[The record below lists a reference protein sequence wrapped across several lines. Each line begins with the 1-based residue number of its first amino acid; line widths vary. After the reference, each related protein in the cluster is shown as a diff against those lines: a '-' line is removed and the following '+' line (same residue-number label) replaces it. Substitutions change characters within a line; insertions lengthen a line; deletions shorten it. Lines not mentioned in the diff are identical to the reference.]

1 TERTGRIGEIGR
13 DGTVM
18 VLCLVALVIF
28 AVLGVFSARYR
39 SLAREAFSCVFR
51 MATLRP
57 CESGLNERLKA
68 KVVGEALKRSPR
80 AAKAV
85 NHHFETLSFVF
96 TVLFF
101 ASLAYTAYGLY
112 NLATLGTCDP
122 VHPENCVFKPQA
134 TNATQNVCNIT
145 SAFIE
150 FYGAECPHC
159 LKMIPIVA
167 QVEAE
172 TGVSIVK
179 LEVWHN
185 ETNQQTMTFHANEIE
200 RDCGFMGVPTFVS
213 TKNRKAV
220 CGEMT
225 AEKLKA
231 FIAQNG

>member
-1 TERTGRIGEIGR
+1 
-13 DGTVM
+13 M

-28 AVLGVFSARYR
+28 AVLGIFSARYR
-39 SLAREAFSCVFR
+39 ALAREAFGCVFR
-51 MATLRP
+51 MVTLRP
-57 CESGLNERLKA
+57 CESGLNERIKA
-68 KVVGEALKRSPR
+68 KVVGETLKRSPR
-80 AAKAV
+80 AAKLV

-101 ASLAYTAYGLY
+101 VSLAYTAYGAY
-112 NLATLGTCDP
+112 NLAVLGTCDP
-122 VHPENCVFKPQA
+122 ANPQNCVFAPKA
-134 TNATQNVCNIT
+134 TNVTQNVCNIT

-159 LKMIPIVA
+159 LKMAPIVA

-185 ETNQQTMTFHANEIE
+185 ETNVGIMQYHATEIE
-200 RDCGFMGVPTFVS
+200 RDCDFMGVPTFVS

-220 CGEMT
+220 CGEMS
-225 AEKLKA
+225 AEKLTE
-231 FIAQNG
+231 FIRQNG